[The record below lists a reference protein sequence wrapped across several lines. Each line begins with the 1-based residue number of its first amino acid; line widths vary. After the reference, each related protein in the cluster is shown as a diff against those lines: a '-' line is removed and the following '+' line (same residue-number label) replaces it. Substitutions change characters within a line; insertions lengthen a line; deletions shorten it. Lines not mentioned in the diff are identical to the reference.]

1 MRLAPYTMEVALRRS
16 AALVARP
23 NALRPCAAEATAL
36 APSRRQYWTPSRP
49 PPNYPGHIPLNTLE
63 KAALAIGSGLVS
75 LANPRRGGP
84 SPHSSPNPTKD

>member
-1 MRLAPYTMEVALRRS
+1 MEVALRRS
-16 AALVARP
+16 AALAARP
-23 NALRPCAAEATAL
+23 NALRPCAAAATAL

-63 KAALAIGSGLVS
+63 KAALAIGSGLIS

-84 SPHSSPNPTKD
+84 SPHSSPNPIKD